1 MCIWLLDHTHDKT
14 LLTYIVN
21 LAKKH
26 HMVWFSMGVA
36 TKFAQEILAKHYQL
50 QGKNIMIKALPRFL
64 ARDARQVPEDI
75 RLQVR

>member
-14 LLTYIVN
+14 LLTYTVN

-75 RLQVR
+75 LLQVR